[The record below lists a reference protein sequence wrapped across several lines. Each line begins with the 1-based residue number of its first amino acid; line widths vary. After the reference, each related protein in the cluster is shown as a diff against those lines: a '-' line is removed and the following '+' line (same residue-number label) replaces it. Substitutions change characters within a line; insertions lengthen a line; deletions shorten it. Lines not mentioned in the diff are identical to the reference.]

1 MGRKVVDH
9 LLIALGIMA
18 GIIFMVYGIYFASIL
33 RGNPQAME
41 GEMGETFALWLNTEG
56 KSGRLRLSLLL
67 LGSLLLEGAYFILV
81 FTLLHNPVMII
92 LTLILAGEELL
103 HVGVV
108 INAVN
113 KYWRGK
119 IEAQQIFNWIIERVS
134 AIFFFTHAF
143 LVLVNILVV
152 H

>member
-1 MGRKVVDH
+1 M
-9 LLIALGIMA
+9 LIALGIMA
-18 GIIFMVYGIYFASIL
+18 AIIFIVYGIYFVAII

-41 GEMGETFALWLNTEG
+41 GEMGETFALWLQKG
-56 KSGRLRLSLLL
+56 GGSGQLRLSTLL
-67 LGSLLLEGAYFILV
+67 LGSLILEGAYFVLA

-92 LTLILAGEELL
+92 LTLVLAVEELL

-108 INAVN
+108 VNAVN
-113 KYWRGK
+113 KYWRRK
-119 IEAQQIFNWIIERVS
+119 IEAQKIFNWTIERVS

-143 LVLVNILVV
+143 LVLVNILVF

>member
-1 MGRKVVDH
+1 
-9 LLIALGIMA
+9 
-18 GIIFMVYGIYFASIL
+18 MVYGIYFASIL